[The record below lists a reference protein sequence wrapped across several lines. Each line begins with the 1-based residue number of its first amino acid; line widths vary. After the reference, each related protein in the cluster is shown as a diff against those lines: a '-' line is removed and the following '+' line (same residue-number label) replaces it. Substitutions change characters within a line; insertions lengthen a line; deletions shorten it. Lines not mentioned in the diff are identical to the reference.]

1 MQNPC
6 NVCASPCTLHKILH
20 GFTFE
25 RLSDGVYYAPTALS
39 DALRHTSL
47 QHQNRREPVPVMLV
61 ITSGMLYYLRMDNK
75 DVKAR
80 LYTEGERII
89 ETLKELEKH
98 SLIECSPRHPE
109 RVRESSA
116 GRMYRQY
123 MSMLVSVYKAISAGN
138 EGTEDSSPLRDFIKS
153 RKGSI

>member
-1 MQNPC
+1 
-6 NVCASPCTLHKILH
+6 
-20 GFTFE
+20 
-25 RLSDGVYYAPTALS
+25 
-39 DALRHTSL
+39 
-47 QHQNRREPVPVMLV
+47 
-61 ITSGMLYYLRMDNK
+61 MLYHLRMDKNE
-75 DVKAR
+75 VKTR

>member
-1 MQNPC
+1 MQRLC
-6 NVCASPCTLHKILH
+6 KSVHVAQIMH
-20 GFTFE
+20 GFTSE
-25 RLSDGVYYAPTALS
+25 RLSDGVYLGPTAS
-39 DALRHTSL
+39 VRHSLTYISATSKG
-47 QHQNRREPVPVMLV
+47 RRQPASIMLV
-61 ITSGMLYYLRMDNK
+61 ITSGMLYHLRMDKNE
-75 DVKAR
+75 VKAR
-80 LYTEGERII
+80 LYAEGERII

-123 MSMLVSVYKAISAGN
+123 MSMLVTVYKAISAGN

>member
-1 MQNPC
+1 M
-6 NVCASPCTLHKILH
+6 V
-20 GFTFE
+20 
-25 RLSDGVYYAPTALS
+25 
-39 DALRHTSL
+39 
-47 QHQNRREPVPVMLV
+47 V
-61 ITSGMLYYLRMDNK
+61 ITAGMLYYVRMDNK

-80 LYTEGERII
+80 LYTEGEKII

>member
-1 MQNPC
+1 
-6 NVCASPCTLHKILH
+6 
-20 GFTFE
+20 
-25 RLSDGVYYAPTALS
+25 
-39 DALRHTSL
+39 
-47 QHQNRREPVPVMLV
+47 MLV

-75 DVKAR
+75 DVKTR

-123 MSMLVSVYKAISAGN
+123 MSMLVTVYKAISARN